1 MALSPNKMFSAT
13 EIIKMF
19 EFLIDNIFVMFGGQ
33 VFQQLVFP
41 LVPTVLLFSRTYYF
55 IATCTTDI

>member
-1 MALSPNKMFSAT
+1 MFSAP
-13 EIIKMF
+13 EIINMF

-41 LVPTVLLFSRTYYF
+41 LVPTVLLFSRTCYF
-55 IATCTTDI
+55 IATCMTDIWFFVF